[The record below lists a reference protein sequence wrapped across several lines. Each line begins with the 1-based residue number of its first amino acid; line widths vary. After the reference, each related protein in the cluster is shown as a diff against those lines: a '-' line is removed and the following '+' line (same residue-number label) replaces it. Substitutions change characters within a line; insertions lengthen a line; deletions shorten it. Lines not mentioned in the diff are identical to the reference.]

1 MPIAPPAAVP
11 RTRVPGVSRPGRAA
25 VAAAGLCL
33 VQAVLLAHTAWDK
46 SDTIDEPF
54 YLAVSIPQ
62 WLHLDLATNCESP
75 ALPRWGFALALRVVD
90 PPLFDESSGRGRHPL
105 WSRAT
110 PETRRNLFAA
120 RAATILITLAG
131 GLFLW
136 SAARRFGDG
145 VAFVTHA
152 LWCFSPTVLANGAL
166 ATLDAWVA
174 SLSCIVIWATMRL
187 VTRPTPG
194 RAVVVGI
201 ALALAAASKVTAL
214 GLVPVAAAV
223 GAGSV
228 WREGRERGR
237 PWLRPLV
244 AVAGGLALGFL
255 VTLWAVYGF
264 RFGVVDTARP
274 CGKESGLASHLV
286 GPLPFAP
293 WFEGLLSQL
302 VHGRRGHLSYLFGQV
317 GAAGWWWFYVAAVA
331 FKTTVGA
338 QVLAVLRLGAW
349 AKSRPPRTEL
359 LTDAALLA
367 YPLLL
372 VIVMSVGRAQ
382 NGIKYIL
389 PAFPF
394 AMLWAGRALPD
405 LRRAFGR
412 WGVTAAAAA
421 VLAGVVESMAVHPH
435 HLMFFN
441 VWAGGPE
448 GGPRYLVAGDDW
460 GQDQRR
466 LGEWQRTAKPWRLF
480 YTYYNGDP
488 AHWGVVYEPP
498 PCEPQPGFYALH
510 AVEVHRPK
518 RLRPGCL
525 DWLTVEPPDAR
536 IGYSIYLYQV
546 NKPRIARLEAE
557 RGRIAPFWRSGP
569 EAGAP

>member
-1 MPIAPPAAVP
+1 VHTAPPAAIP
-11 RTRVPGVSRPGRAA
+11 RVRSPRAPRLGWTA

-33 VQAVLLAHTAWDK
+33 AQAALLAHTAWDK

-62 WLHLDLATNCESP
+62 WLRLDFASNCEAP
-75 ALPRWGFALALRVVD
+75 ALPRWGFGLALRLVD

-105 WSRAT
+105 WSRAL

-120 RAATILITLAG
+120 RAATILMTLAG

-136 SAARRFGDG
+136 SAARAFGDG
-145 VAFVTHA
+145 VALVTYS

-174 SLSCIVIWATMRL
+174 ALSSVAIWATMRF
-187 VTRPTPG
+187 VRRPTPG
-194 RAVVVGI
+194 SAVIVGI
-201 ALALAAASKVTAL
+201 ALAWTVAAKVTGL
-214 GLVPVAAAV
+214 GLIPVAMAV
-223 GAGSV
+223 GGWAL
-228 WREGRERGR
+228 WREARKEGRSWVR
-237 PWLRPLV
+237 PFV
-244 AVAGGLALGFL
+244 AVMGASTLAFVL
-255 VTLWAVYGF
+255 TLWAVYGF

-274 CGKESGLASHLV
+274 CGKPTGLASHLV

-293 WFEGLLSQL
+293 WFEGLLSQII
-302 VHGRRGHLSYLFGQV
+302 HGQRGHLGYLFGEV
-317 GAAGWWWFYVAAVA
+317 GATGWWWFYLAALA
-331 FKTTVGA
+331 LKTTVGVQA
-338 QVLAVLRLGAW
+338 LAVLRLAAW
-349 AKSRPPRTEL
+349 AKSPPRHGEL
-359 LTDAALLA
+359 ATDAVILA

-372 VIVMSVGRAQ
+372 VVVMSVGKAQ

-389 PAFPF
+389 PAFPL

-405 LRRAFGR
+405 VKRAFGR
-412 WGVTAAAAA
+412 WGIAAGGMA
-421 VLAGVVESMAVHPH
+421 VLVGILESVAVHPH

-448 GGPRYLVAGDDW
+448 GGPRYFVSGDDW

-466 LGEWQRTAKPWRLF
+466 LGEWQRMTRPWRLF

-488 AHWGVVYEPP
+488 AHWGITYESPS
-498 PCEPQPGFYALH
+498 CEPQPGFYALH

-518 RLRPGCL
+518 RIRPGCL

-546 NKPRIARLEAE
+546 NKPRIERLRAE
-557 RGRIAPFWRSGP
+557 RGTMAPFWRSGP
-569 EAGAP
+569 EGKAP

>member
-1 MPIAPPAAVP
+1 V
-11 RTRVPGVSRPGRAA
+11 V
-25 VAAAGLCL
+25 GLC
-33 VQAVLLAHTAWDK
+33 VAQAALLAHTAWDK

-75 ALPRWGFALALRVVD
+75 ALPRWGFGLALRIVD

-105 WSRAT
+105 WSRAL

-120 RAATILITLAG
+120 RAATILITLVG

-136 SAARRFGDG
+136 SAARAFGEG
-145 VAFVTHA
+145 VALVTYS
-152 LWCFSPTVLANGAL
+152 LWCFSPTILANGAL

-174 SLSCIVIWATMRL
+174 ALSGVALWATLRL
-187 VTRPTPG
+187 VRRPTAG
-194 RAVVVGI
+194 SAVIVGI
-201 ALALAAASKVTAL
+201 ALALAAAAKVTAL
-214 GLVPVAAAV
+214 GLIPVATAV
-223 GAGSV
+223 GGWAVRRES
-228 WREGRERGR
+228 RQEGRSWIR
-237 PWLRPLV
+237 PFL
-244 AVAGGLALGFL
+244 AVMGAATLAFV

-274 CGKESGLASHLV
+274 CGKPSGLASHLV

-302 VHGRRGHLSYLFGQV
+302 VHGQRGHLAYLFGEV
-317 GAAGWWWFYVAAVA
+317 GASGWWWFYLAALA
-331 FKTTVGA
+331 LKTTVGA
-338 QVLAVLRLGAW
+338 QALAALRLAAW
-349 AKSRPPRTEL
+349 AKSPPRRAEL
-359 LTDAALLA
+359 ATDAVILA

-372 VIVMSVGRAQ
+372 VVVMSVGKAQ

-405 LRRAFGR
+405 LKRAFGR
-412 WGVTAAAAA
+412 WGIAAGGIA
-421 VLAGVVESMAVHPH
+421 VLAGILESVAVHPH

-441 VWAGGPE
+441 VWAGGPK
-448 GGPRYLVAGDDW
+448 GGPRYFVSGDDW

-466 LGEWQRTAKPWRLF
+466 LGEWQATVKPWRLF

-488 AHWGVVYEPP
+488 AHWGITYEPP
-498 PCEPQPGFYALH
+498 SCEPQPGFYALQ

-518 RLRPGCL
+518 RIRPGCL

-536 IGYSIYLYQV
+536 LGYSIYLYQV
-546 NKPRIARLEAE
+546 NKPRIERLRAE
-557 RGRIAPFWRSGP
+557 RETMAPFWRSGP
-569 EAGAP
+569 EGKVP

>member
-1 MPIAPPAAVP
+1 MV
-11 RTRVPGVSRPGRAA
+11 
-25 VAAAGLCL
+25 GLC
-33 VQAVLLAHTAWDK
+33 VAQAGLLAHTAWDK

-75 ALPRWGFALALRVVD
+75 ALPRWGFGLALRIVD
-90 PPLFDESSGRGRHPL
+90 PSLFDESSGRGRHPL
-105 WSRAT
+105 WSRAL

-120 RAATILITLAG
+120 RAATILITLVG

-136 SAARRFGDG
+136 GAARAFGEG
-145 VAFVTHA
+145 VALVTYS
-152 LWCFSPTVLANGAL
+152 LWCFSPTILANGAL

-174 SLSCIVIWATMRL
+174 ALSCVALWATVRL
-187 VTRPTPG
+187 VRRPTVG
-194 RAVVVGI
+194 SAVVVGI
-201 ALALAAASKVTAL
+201 ALALAAAAKVTAL
-214 GLVPVAAAV
+214 GLIPVATGV
-223 GAGSV
+223 GGWAV
-228 WREGRERGR
+228 WRESRKEGRSWIR
-237 PWLRPLV
+237 PFL
-244 AVAGGLALGFL
+244 AVVGAATLALL

-274 CGKESGLASHLV
+274 CGKPTGLASHLV

-302 VHGRRGHLSYLFGQV
+302 VHGQRGHLGYLFGEV
-317 GAAGWWWFYVAAVA
+317 GASGWWWFYIAALA
-331 FKTTVGA
+331 LKTTVGA
-338 QVLAVLRLGAW
+338 QALAGLRLAAW
-349 AKSRPPRTEL
+349 VKSPPRRAEL
-359 LTDAALLA
+359 ATDAVILA
-367 YPLLL
+367 FPLLL
-372 VIVMSVGRAQ
+372 VVVMSVGKAQ

-405 LRRAFGR
+405 LKRAFGR
-412 WGVTAAAAA
+412 RGVAAGGIAL
-421 VLAGVVESMAVHPH
+421 LAGILESVAVHPH

-441 VWAGGPE
+441 LWAGGPK
-448 GGPRYLVAGDDW
+448 GGPRYFVSGDDW

-466 LGEWQRTAKPWRLF
+466 LGEWQATAKPWRLF

-488 AHWGVVYEPP
+488 AHWGITYEPP
-498 PCEPQPGFYALH
+498 SCEPQPGFYALH

-518 RLRPGCL
+518 RIRPGCL

-536 IGYSIYLYQV
+536 LGYSIYLYQV
-546 NKPRIARLEAE
+546 NKPRIERLRAE
-557 RGRIAPFWRSGP
+557 RDTMAPFWRSGP
-569 EAGAP
+569 AGKAP